1 MRTESLVQLLQQGH
15 DRVELLGENL
25 IRHCSGSYIDLS
37 GRFDNLLH
45 HVKFGGFLV
54 GTLSQRRNPRL

>member
-1 MRTESLVQLLQQGH
+1 
-15 DRVELLGENL
+15 LLGENL